1 MNADQI
7 ASLLYLGL
15 LLAAVG
21 GWFFVRN
28 RHQLGNLSQ
37 MAALWGLI
45 FLGVIAAAGLWEDI
59 RRTTL
64 PSQSIAADGRIE
76 LPRAPD
82 GHFYAILSLN
92 DEAIRFMVDTGATQV
107 VLTSADARRVGLDP
121 EELVFL
127 GRADT
132 ANGPIKT
139 AFSRV
144 ENVSLGPYT
153 DQNLGVSVTQA
164 DLGIS
169 LLGMSYLQ
177 RFSRVEISQDR
188 MILSR

>member
-28 RHQLGNLSQ
+28 RHQLGNLTQ

-92 DEAIRFMVDTGATQV
+92 DASIRFMVDTGATQV
-107 VLTSADARRVGLDP
+107 VLTAADARRVGLDP
-121 EELVFL
+121 EKLVFL

-139 AFSRV
+139 AFARV
-144 ENVSLGPYT
+144 NTVSLGPYT

-164 DLGIS
+164 DLGVS

-177 RFSRVEISQDR
+177 RFNRVEISQDR

>member
-21 GWFFVRN
+21 GWLFVRN
-28 RHQLGNLSQ
+28 RHQLGNLTQ

-45 FLGVIAAAGLWEDI
+45 FLGAIAAVGLWEDI

-64 PSQSIAADGRIE
+64 PNQTIVADGSIE

-82 GHFYAILSLN
+82 GHYYAILSLN
-92 DEAIRFMVDTGATQV
+92 DASVRFMVDTGATQV
-107 VLTSADARRVGLDP
+107 VLTSEDAQRVGLDP
-121 EELVFL
+121 EKLVFL

-144 ENVSLGPYT
+144 KTISLGPYT
-153 DQNLGVSVTQA
+153 DQNIGVSVTQA
-164 DLGIS
+164 NLGVS

-177 RFSRVEISQDR
+177 RFSRVEISQNR